1 MQSTFILLQYQ
12 LLNSESSVYAVISCS
27 YFPIINSVLHR
38 ISSLLVLH
46 PILCFLGRYF
56 WSKSPLLSLL
66 GFIFRFYIYHCH
78 HSIQHHFLSITSLF
92 LVVSLL
98 PGCAKFISFFLFVC
112 ARIKSFP
119 LLFYSSYVSSN

>member
-1 MQSTFILLQYQ
+1 MFLFPHHQ
-12 LLNSESSVYAVISCS
+12 LCVTQDFQFAGTSS
-27 YFPIINSVLHR
+27 N
-38 ISSLLVLH
+38 SLL
-46 PILCFLGRYF
+46 PIGRYF